1 MLFSNHDIM
10 RAGAIIICASE
21 LVVSDYQVA
30 EGVDCPVSGAGAVY
44 NVKIHAA
51 KMVILSADKLRF

>member
-1 MLFSNHDIM
+1 M